1 MKILTMKLTINKKI
15 SGVFFLLVFSILLFG
30 LANNVFAVTE
40 TETVQYRF
48 LPFEDQGGIVDDGDG
63 GTTIDDGGTTIDDGD
78 TTTPSVTPGDTATI
92 TQSVTFH
99 YVYNGDSSLHPGY
112 RPIDC
117 YSVEPSGLRCD
128 IDLGFKSNITPMSC
142 DNVWGNKRMDI
153 DIGSPT
159 GDVYVYWEADECD
172 YNMPYEITGS
182 GSVAIVGGSSTITSS
197 GDLYCKGG
205 TPSTTNCSPSNG
217 WETGSCP
224 ASYFCPGYGQ
234 GVSGDSTTNEGSTQT
249 VTFSKAVTKVPQVTV
264 FGKDNGGVEHTG
276 SMTVQ
281 SATNGEK
288 NVEIYWKSWDVT
300 RCDCTWTGG
309 GCGFGVSPT
318 PNELVPASGSFSNGG
333 FSLTSDSTFTVKC
346 D

>member
-1 MKILTMKLTINKKI
+1 MKLTINKKI

-30 LANNVFAVTE
+30 LANNVFAVNE

-48 LPFEDQGGIVDDGDG
+48 LPFEDQGGIVDDG
-63 GTTIDDGGTTIDDGD
+63 DGGTTIDDGD

-99 YVYNGDSSLHPGY
+99 YVYNGDSSLDPGY

-128 IDLGFKSNITPMSC
+128 IDLGFKSNITPISC

-153 DIGSPT
+153 DIVRPT
-159 GDVYVYWEADECD
+159 GDFYVYWEADECD

-234 GVSGDSTTNEGSTQT
+234 GVSGDSTTNEGLTQT
-249 VTFSKAVTKVPQVTV
+249 VTFSKAVIKDPQVHVYGDDIIRGENEQTV
-264 FGKDNGGVEHTG
+264 Q
-276 SMTVQ
+276 MTVPYP
-281 SATNGEK
+281 TTEETK
-288 NVEIYWKSWDVT
+288 NARIYWFSQDVT
-300 RCDCTWTGG
+300 RCTCTYNGTKGDCGEG
-309 GCGFGVSPT
+309 ISSFPT
-318 PNELVPASGSFSNGG
+318 DAVLASGQSGLSDGEYR
-333 FSLTSDSTFTVKC
+333 LTSDKTFTVEC